1 LVYSSRILQRGASV
15 QTGDRDEQHAHEVS
29 VAWVLRWTMA
39 LLMLGAAGIHF
50 AAMGEHAG
58 VSWTHGL
65 FFGFTAWAQVMLAA
79 LLVLGPSRR
88 AIQATIF
95 VNFVVIVVWLVSRTV
110 GIAIGTDGTPE
121 PVAFADALCAAF
133 EALAIGLGLVV
144 VAGGVAQ
151 RRVRGTAG
159 WAVGACVA
167 VVVAA
172 LTSFGFSPAIAG
184 DGHGDT
190 HSHGTTTLAASTA
203 AGHVHTVAAGA
214 TATHSHNAD
223 QAAELQPDQPLD
235 AATRAKLADQLVE
248 ARAIAAQF
256 PTVAEATAA
265 GMIQAGTFSPGV
277 GAHYV
282 RLRAAGDILPNG
294 DVDPASPGSLIFDG
308 NRPTSHLV
316 GLMYLSGAET
326 PPEGFAGPND
336 HWHRHSNTCVIFAA
350 GGIQVPFAADSDVTK
365 AMCAAK
371 GGTFMERTTWMV
383 HAWVVPGW
391 ESPQGV
397 FSHANPNL
405 HCADGTDHADQAG
418 FCAGT

>member
-1 LVYSSRILQRGASV
+1 M
-15 QTGDRDEQHAHEVS
+15 QTFDRDEQHAHEVS

-65 FFGFTAWAQVMLAA
+65 FFGFTAWAQVVLAA
-79 LLVLGPSRR
+79 LLVLGPARR

-95 VNFVVIVVWLVSRTV
+95 VNFVIIVVWVVSRTA

-121 PVAFADALCAAF
+121 PVAFADALCTAF
-133 EALAIGLGLVV
+133 EALTIGLGLIL
-144 VAGGVAQ
+144 VAGSVGR
-151 RRVRGTAG
+151 RRVRGSAG
-159 WAVGACVA
+159 WAFGGCVA

-172 LTSFGFSPAIAG
+172 LTSVGFSPAVAG
-184 DGHGDT
+184 GSGGST
-190 HSHGTTTLAASTA
+190 HSHGATDVAAASTA

-214 TATHSHNAD
+214 NAAGTTATHSHNAD
-223 QAAELQPDQPLD
+223 QLAELQPDQPLD
-235 AATRAKLADQLVE
+235 AATRAKLAEELVT

-265 GMIQAGTFSPGV
+265 GMIPAGTFSPGV

-294 DVDPASPGSLIFDG
+294 EVNPANPGSLIFDG
-308 NRPTSHLV
+308 NSPTSHLV

-405 HCADGTDHADQAG
+405 HCADGSDNADKAG